1 MLTTI
6 CVDVMGA
13 DKEPEVL
20 LKGVTCALEKDPDLC
35 VLLAGSAGVVE
46 PYCASHE
53 RARALVTTEV
63 IGMAEHPASAV
74 RQKKDASIVRA
85 AAAVRAGEAD
95 GLFSAG
101 STGAVLTAATFGVGR
116 IKGVKR
122 PGALPALPGLGQPQ
136 DHLFGH
142 GRKRGRQAR
151 GHGAVRPH
159 GTRLCRGCPGHLR
172 RARGASVQRKRG
184 HQGLRDG
191 PCLPRGPG
199 QRQLRVC
206 GKRGG
211 HGRPG
216 RPL

>member
-1 MLTTI
+1 MTTI

-122 PGALPALPGLGQPQ
+122 PALSLPFPGLGSHKTIFLDMGANADVKPEVMVQFA
-136 DHLFGH
+136 HM
-142 GRKRGRQAR
+142 GRAFAEVALGVSDAR
-151 GHGAVRPH
+151 VGLLCNGSEDTKGA
-159 GTRLCRGCPGHLR
+159 
-172 RARGASVQRKRG
+172 
-184 HQGLRDG
+184 RDG

-206 GKRGG
+206 GKR
-211 HGRPG
+211 
-216 RPL
+216 

>member
-1 MLTTI
+1 MVGLFCLATRRGPGGAEKGESMTTI

-95 GLFSAG
+95 VILFKG
-101 STGAVLTAATFGVGR
+101 SRGMKMERVLQMF
-116 IKGVKR
+116 
-122 PGALPALPGLGQPQ
+122 LD
-136 DHLFGH
+136 DHE
-142 GRKRGRQAR
+142 A
-151 GHGAVRPH
+151 
-159 GTRLCRGCPGHLR
+159 
-172 RARGASVQRKRG
+172 
-184 HQGLRDG
+184 
-191 PCLPRGPG
+191 
-199 QRQLRVC
+199 
-206 GKRGG
+206 
-211 HGRPG
+211 
-216 RPL
+216 